1 MGHFDGKSSL
11 SRARDSK
18 LSRRTLVIILGALLV
33 LAGVGGFRYADFLL
47 HDTAA
52 ADSPALRAAEDDG
65 GLIAVH
71 VKGAVAEPG
80 LYWLE
85 PDSRVDDAV
94 RVAGGALA
102 EADLDNINLAA
113 IVSDGSQ
120 LYVPFASESGEAV
133 SGPLNIN
140 TATQAQLEALDGIGE
155 TKAQAIV
162 EYRSSHGDFGSVDQL
177 TRVDGIG
184 DATLEKIREQIC
196 VY

>member
-1 MGHFDGKSSL
+1 MGRFDDKGNISRESL
-11 SRARDSK
+11 

-47 HDTAA
+47 RDTAG
-52 ADSPALRAAEDDG
+52 ADSPGLRAVQDEG
-65 GLIAVH
+65 SLIAVH

-80 LYWLE
+80 LYWLA

-94 RVAGGALA
+94 QAAGGALP
-102 EADLDNINLAA
+102 EADLDNVNLAA
-113 IVSDGSQ
+113 FVSDGSQ
-120 LYVPFASESGEAV
+120 LYVPFAGESEDAV

-140 TATQAQLEALDGIGE
+140 TATEAQLEVLDGIGE
-155 TKAQAIV
+155 TKARAIV
-162 EYRSSHGDFGSVDQL
+162 EYRESHGDFASVEQL

-184 DATLEKIREQIC
+184 DATLDKIREQIC

>member
-1 MGHFDGKSSL
+1 MGRFEDKGNISRESL
-11 SRARDSK
+11 

-47 HDTAA
+47 RDTAG
-52 ADSPALRAAEDDG
+52 ADSPGLRAVQDEG
-65 GLIAVH
+65 SLIAVH

-80 LYWLE
+80 LYWLA

-94 RVAGGALA
+94 QAAGGALP
-102 EADLDNINLAA
+102 EADLDNVNLAA
-113 IVSDGSQ
+113 FVSDGSQ
-120 LYVPFASESGEAV
+120 LYVPFAGESEDAV

-140 TATQAQLEALDGIGE
+140 TATEAQLEALDGIGE
-155 TKAQAIV
+155 TKARAIV
-162 EYRSSHGDFGSVDQL
+162 EYRESHGDFASVEQL

-184 DATLEKIREQIC
+184 DATLDKIREQIC

>member
-1 MGHFDGKSSL
+1 MGRFDDKGNISRESL
-11 SRARDSK
+11 

-47 HDTAA
+47 RDTAG
-52 ADSPALRAAEDDG
+52 ADSPGLRAVQDEG
-65 GLIAVH
+65 SLIAVH

-80 LYWLE
+80 LYWLA

-94 RVAGGALA
+94 QAAGGALP
-102 EADLDNINLAA
+102 EADLDNVNLAA
-113 IVSDGSQ
+113 FVSDGSQ
-120 LYVPFASESGEAV
+120 LYVPFAGESEDAV

-140 TATQAQLEALDGIGE
+140 TATEAQLEALDGIGE
-155 TKAQAIV
+155 TKARAIV
-162 EYRSSHGDFGSVDQL
+162 EYRESHGDFASVEQL

-184 DATLEKIREQIC
+184 DATLDKIREQIC

>member
-1 MGHFDGKSSL
+1 MGRFDDKSKL
-11 SRARDSK
+11 SRDRDK

-52 ADSPALRAAEDDG
+52 ADSPALRAVQDDG
-65 GLIAVH
+65 DSLIAVH

-80 LYWLE
+80 LYWLS

-94 RVAGGALA
+94 QAAGGALP

-113 IVSDGSQ
+113 FVTDGGQ
-120 LYVPFASESGEAV
+120 LYVPFAGESGDAV

-155 TKAQAIV
+155 TKARAII
-162 EYRSSHGDFGSVDQL
+162 EYRESHGDFASVDQL
-177 TRVDGIG
+177 TRVDGVG
-184 DATLEKIREQIC
+184 EATLEKLREQIC

>member
-1 MGHFDGKSSL
+1 MGRFDDKGNVSRESL
-11 SRARDSK
+11 

-47 HDTAA
+47 RDTAG
-52 ADSPALRAAEDDG
+52 ADSPGLRAVQDEG
-65 GLIAVH
+65 SLIAVH

-80 LYWLE
+80 LYWLA

-94 RVAGGALA
+94 QAAGGALP
-102 EADLDNINLAA
+102 EADLDNVNLAA
-113 IVSDGSQ
+113 FVSDGSQ
-120 LYVPFASESGEAV
+120 LYVPFAGESEDAV

-140 TATQAQLEALDGIGE
+140 TATEAQLEALDGIGE
-155 TKAQAIV
+155 TKARAIV
-162 EYRSSHGDFGSVDQL
+162 EYRESHGDFASVEQL

-184 DATLEKIREQIC
+184 DATLDKIREQIC

>member
-1 MGHFDGKSSL
+1 MGRFDDKSNISRESL
-11 SRARDSK
+11 

-47 HDTAA
+47 RDTAG
-52 ADSPALRAAEDDG
+52 ADSPGLRAVQDEG
-65 GLIAVH
+65 SLIAVH

-80 LYWLE
+80 LYWLS

-94 RVAGGALA
+94 QAAGGALP

-113 IVSDGSQ
+113 FVTDGGQ
-120 LYVPFASESGEAV
+120 LYVPFTGESGDAV

-155 TKAQAIV
+155 TKARAII
-162 EYRSSHGDFGSVDQL
+162 EYRQSHGDFASVDQL
-177 TRVDGIG
+177 TRVDGVG
-184 DATLEKIREQIC
+184 EATLEKLREQLC

>member
-1 MGHFDGKSSL
+1 MGRFDDKGNISRESL
-11 SRARDSK
+11 

-47 HDTAA
+47 RDTAG
-52 ADSPALRAAEDDG
+52 ADSPGLRAVQDEG

-80 LYWLE
+80 LYWLA

-94 RVAGGALA
+94 QAAGGALA
-102 EADLDNINLAA
+102 EADLDNVNLAA
-113 IVSDGSQ
+113 FVSDGSQ
-120 LYVPFASESGEAV
+120 LYVPFAGESEDAV

-140 TATQAQLEALDGIGE
+140 TATEAQLEALDGIGE
-155 TKAQAIV
+155 TKARAIV
-162 EYRSSHGDFGSVDQL
+162 EYRESHGDFASVEQL

-184 DATLEKIREQIC
+184 DATLDKIREQIC

>member
-1 MGHFDGKSSL
+1 MGRFDDKGNISRESL
-11 SRARDSK
+11 

-47 HDTAA
+47 RDTAG
-52 ADSPALRAAEDDG
+52 ADSPGLRAVQDEG
-65 GLIAVH
+65 SLIAVH

-80 LYWLE
+80 LYWLA

-94 RVAGGALA
+94 QAAGGALP
-102 EADLDNINLAA
+102 EADLDNVNLAA
-113 IVSDGSQ
+113 FVSDGSQ
-120 LYVPFASESGEAV
+120 LYVPFAGESEDAV

-140 TATQAQLEALDGIGE
+140 TATEAQLEALDGIGE
-155 TKAQAIV
+155 TKARAIV
-162 EYRSSHGDFGSVDQL
+162 EYRESRGDFASVEQL

-184 DATLEKIREQIC
+184 DATLDKIREQIC

>member
-1 MGHFDGKSSL
+1 MGRFEDKGNISRESL
-11 SRARDSK
+11 

-47 HDTAA
+47 RDTAG
-52 ADSPALRAAEDDG
+52 ADSPGLRAVQDEG
-65 GLIAVH
+65 SLIAVH

-80 LYWLE
+80 LYWLA

-94 RVAGGALA
+94 QAAGGALA
-102 EADLDNINLAA
+102 EADLDNVNLAA
-113 IVSDGSQ
+113 FVSDGSQ
-120 LYVPFASESGEAV
+120 LYVPFAGESEDAV

-140 TATQAQLEALDGIGE
+140 TATEAQLEVLDGIGE
-155 TKAQAIV
+155 TKARAIV
-162 EYRSSHGDFGSVDQL
+162 EYRESHGDFASVEQL

-184 DATLEKIREQIC
+184 DATLDKIREQIC

>member
-1 MGHFDGKSSL
+1 MGRFEDKGNISRESL
-11 SRARDSK
+11 

-47 HDTAA
+47 RDTAGV
-52 ADSPALRAAEDDG
+52 DSPGLRAVQDEG

-80 LYWLE
+80 LYWLA

-94 RVAGGALA
+94 QAAGGALA
-102 EADLDNINLAA
+102 EADLDNVNLAA
-113 IVSDGSQ
+113 FVSDGSQ
-120 LYVPFASESGEAV
+120 LYVPFAGESEDAV

-140 TATQAQLEALDGIGE
+140 TATEAQLEALDGIGE
-155 TKAQAIV
+155 TKARAIV
-162 EYRSSHGDFGSVDQL
+162 EYRESRGDFASVEQL

-184 DATLEKIREQIC
+184 DATLDKIREQIC

>member
-1 MGHFDGKSSL
+1 MGRFDDKGRL
-11 SRARDSK
+11 SRDSK

-94 RVAGGALA
+94 RAAGGALA

-120 LYVPFASESGEAV
+120 LYVPFVGESGEAV

>member
-1 MGHFDGKSSL
+1 MGRFEDKGNISRESL
-11 SRARDSK
+11 

-47 HDTAA
+47 RDTAG
-52 ADSPALRAAEDDG
+52 ADSPGLRAVQDEG
-65 GLIAVH
+65 SLIAVH

-80 LYWLE
+80 LYWLA

-94 RVAGGALA
+94 QAAGGALA
-102 EADLDNINLAA
+102 EADLDNVNLAA
-113 IVSDGSQ
+113 FVSDGSQ
-120 LYVPFASESGEAV
+120 LYVPFAGESEDAV

-140 TATQAQLEALDGIGE
+140 TATEAQLEALDGIGE
-155 TKAQAIV
+155 TKARAIV
-162 EYRSSHGDFGSVDQL
+162 EYRESRGDFASVEQL

-184 DATLEKIREQIC
+184 DATLDKIREQIC

>member
-1 MGHFDGKSSL
+1 MGRFDDKGNISRESL
-11 SRARDSK
+11 

-47 HDTAA
+47 RDTAG
-52 ADSPALRAAEDDG
+52 ADSPGLRAVQDEG
-65 GLIAVH
+65 SLIAVH

-80 LYWLE
+80 LYWLA

-94 RVAGGALA
+94 QAAGGALP
-102 EADLDNINLAA
+102 EADLDNVNLAA
-113 IVSDGSQ
+113 FVSDGSQ
-120 LYVPFASESGEAV
+120 LYVPFAGESEDAV

-140 TATQAQLEALDGIGE
+140 TATEAQLEVLDGIGE
-155 TKAQAIV
+155 TKARAIV
-162 EYRSSHGDFGSVDQL
+162 EYRESRGDFASVEQL

-184 DATLEKIREQIC
+184 DATLDKIREQIC

>member
-1 MGHFDGKSSL
+1 MGRFDDKGNISRESL
-11 SRARDSK
+11 

-47 HDTAA
+47 RDTAG
-52 ADSPALRAAEDDG
+52 ADSPGLRAVQDEG
-65 GLIAVH
+65 SLIAVH

-80 LYWLE
+80 LYWLA

-94 RVAGGALA
+94 QAAGGALA
-102 EADLDNINLAA
+102 EADLDNVNLAA
-113 IVSDGSQ
+113 FVSDGSQ
-120 LYVPFASESGEAV
+120 LYVPFAGESEDAV

-140 TATQAQLEALDGIGE
+140 TATEAQLEALDGIGE
-155 TKAQAIV
+155 TKARAIV
-162 EYRSSHGDFGSVDQL
+162 EYRESHGDFASVEQL

-184 DATLEKIREQIC
+184 DATLDKIREQIC

>member
-1 MGHFDGKSSL
+1 MGRFDDKGNISRESL
-11 SRARDSK
+11 

-47 HDTAA
+47 RDTAG
-52 ADSPALRAAEDDG
+52 ADSPGLRAVQDEG

-80 LYWLE
+80 LYWLA

-94 RVAGGALA
+94 QAAGGALP
-102 EADLDNINLAA
+102 EADLDNVNLAA
-113 IVSDGSQ
+113 FVSDGSQ
-120 LYVPFASESGEAV
+120 LYVPFAGESEDAV

-140 TATQAQLEALDGIGE
+140 TATEAQLEALDGIGE
-155 TKAQAIV
+155 TKARAIV
-162 EYRSSHGDFGSVDQL
+162 EYRESHGDFASVEQL

-184 DATLEKIREQIC
+184 DATLDKIREQIC

>member
-1 MGHFDGKSSL
+1 MGRFEDKGNISRESL
-11 SRARDSK
+11 

-47 HDTAA
+47 RDTAG
-52 ADSPALRAAEDDG
+52 ADSPGLRAVQDEG
-65 GLIAVH
+65 SLIAVH

-80 LYWLE
+80 LYWLA

-94 RVAGGALA
+94 QAAGGALP
-102 EADLDNINLAA
+102 EADLDNVNLAA
-113 IVSDGSQ
+113 FVSDGSQ
-120 LYVPFASESGEAV
+120 LYVPFAGESEDAV

-140 TATQAQLEALDGIGE
+140 TATEAQLEVLDGIGE
-155 TKAQAIV
+155 TKARAIV
-162 EYRSSHGDFGSVDQL
+162 EYRESHGDFASVEQL

-184 DATLEKIREQIC
+184 DATLDKIREQIC

>member
-1 MGHFDGKSSL
+1 MGRFEDKGNISRESL
-11 SRARDSK
+11 

-47 HDTAA
+47 RDTAGV
-52 ADSPALRAAEDDG
+52 DSPGLRAVQDEG

-80 LYWLE
+80 LYWLA

-94 RVAGGALA
+94 QAAGGALP
-102 EADLDNINLAA
+102 EADLDNVNLAA
-113 IVSDGSQ
+113 FVSDGSQ
-120 LYVPFASESGEAV
+120 LYVPFAGESEDAV

-140 TATQAQLEALDGIGE
+140 TATEAQLEALDGIGE
-155 TKAQAIV
+155 TKARAIV
-162 EYRSSHGDFGSVDQL
+162 EYRESHGDFASVEQL

-184 DATLEKIREQIC
+184 DATLDKIREQIC

>member
-1 MGHFDGKSSL
+1 MGRFDDKGRL
-11 SRARDSK
+11 SRDSK

-94 RVAGGALA
+94 RAAGGALA

-120 LYVPFASESGEAV
+120 LYVPFAGESGEAV

>member
-1 MGHFDGKSSL
+1 MGRFDDKGNISRESL
-11 SRARDSK
+11 

-47 HDTAA
+47 RDTAG
-52 ADSPALRAAEDDG
+52 ADSPGLRTVQDEG

-80 LYWLE
+80 LYWLA

-94 RVAGGALA
+94 QAAGGALP
-102 EADLDNINLAA
+102 EADLDNVNLAA
-113 IVSDGSQ
+113 FVSDGSQ
-120 LYVPFASESGEAV
+120 LYVPFAGESEDAV

-140 TATQAQLEALDGIGE
+140 TATEAQLEALDGIGE
-155 TKAQAIV
+155 TKARAIV
-162 EYRSSHGDFGSVDQL
+162 EYRESHGDFASVEQL

-184 DATLEKIREQIC
+184 DATLDKIREQIC